1 MTLTMLQQQQKKQQ
15 QAQQEQTVS
24 SQHRTYN
31 LLTIFTIS

>member
-15 QAQQEQTVS
+15 AQQEQTVS
-24 SQHRTYN
+24 LQHGTYN